1 MANKKKEIK
10 LRTSLPHNDEAEKA
24 VLGCMLRS
32 RAKLSD
38 AIGALKEEDFYEE
51 NENHRVIFSSMKR
64 LFLRNVPV
72 DVQTVADE
80 LINSN
85 QIDVSG
91 GNDYLVELA
100 DSIIVFTNFDKYV
113 RIVLDQALLRNF
125 LVEMD
130 KIKNQYYSSDIGDIT
145 TFLGNSE
152 KRLSEIAEK
161 RKVGDFVDAKTIAAS
176 LSEEIKNLQESKT
189 DDTVTG
195 TPTGYSQL
203 NQYTH
208 GFQGGQFVV
217 LAARPGVGKTALSLN
232 LAYNAASKGF
242 PVAYFSLEMPADQ
255 LFKRLLSIETGV
267 NYESLI
273 TGFNLNKQTK
283 LKLQQGCE
291 RLGNMKIYVDDTG
304 GLQILE
310 LAAKV
315 RSLYN
320 KEPNLG
326 LVVVDYIG
334 LVHTNIKSKDN
345 RQLEV
350 QLVSQ
355 TLKQLALEL
364 KIPIIGVAQLNR
376 RVEDRNNGNGEPQLS
391 DLRESGSIEQDADI
405 VMLLHQPKVVNENK
419 SDDPN
424 EKKEQQAKKDEAAIV
439 NVIIAKNRS
448 GKQGKVPLL
457 FCKNICRFSN
467 PSLQTQEAVNSINE
481 NRINYFSHE

>member
-91 GNDYLVELA
+91 GTDYLVELA

>member
-1 MANKKKEIK
+1 MATKKKEIK

-51 NENHRVIFSSMKR
+51 NENHRAIFSSMKR

-85 QIDVSG
+85 QIEVSG
-91 GNDYLVELA
+91 GTDYLAELA

-208 GFQGGQFVV
+208 GFQGGQFIV

-376 RVEDRNNGNGEPQLS
+376 KVEDRNNGNGEPQLS

-405 VMLLHQPKVVNENK
+405 VMLLHQPKAAIENK

-424 EKKEQQAKKDEAAIV
+424 EKKEQVKKDEAAIV

>member
-51 NENHRVIFSSMKR
+51 NENHRAIFSSMKR

-85 QIDVSG
+85 QIEVSG
-91 GNDYLVELA
+91 GTDYLAELA

-376 RVEDRNNGNGEPQLS
+376 KVEDRNNGNGEPQLS

-405 VMLLHQPKVVNENK
+405 VMLLHQPKVVTENK

-424 EKKEQQAKKDEAAIV
+424 EKKEQQVKKDEAAIV